1 MQRDRAR
8 RDYYNYSIATVR
20 IARYA
25 LGPEHALARLNR
37 FRVRFETFETGN
49 LVTTD
54 SELINIPPGALD
66 RAARTTIFYQNNILL
81 LLLSASIA
89 NNIYILIHSFGA
101 KRGPLYHG
109 GTAA

>member
-37 FRVRFETFETGN
+37 LRVRFETFETGN

-54 SELINIPPGALD
+54 SELINIPPPPGAID

-89 NNIYILIHSFGA
+89 NNIYILLHSF
-101 KRGPLYHG
+101 GPLYHG